1 MAPFRGRADAIFQ
14 ETWMCGTTL
23 RCGRIAPGAAGIGS
37 MATSMSALR
46 LPCLPCH
53 GSGSGSGSN
62 PGFSIHA
69 LGRVAFGSAPRT
81 SDRGPSTLNF
91 ERSANHRRRTHCR
104 SLWSLL
110 RRACK
115 TRPDDFRSA
124 STREASRPKPS
135 MRRRPS
141 RRGAPAPL
149 FIAPRV
155 PRTFV
160 QHPHHTFTRATALR
174 TGDTRSR
181 HAETGSAAAP
191 ELIDAAVAGIASAA
205 LPGRPYT
212 RRRRSTRGEAG
223 RIRLARPTTPRHATR
238 ACLLRAREPACPP
251 APAYADR
258 AATNAAGYA
267 GYAGP
272 RVATSL
278 RGDAHDMR
286 ASTPRSCARTAHA
299 ARPNVPF
306 HGVRA
311 CGGVDE
317 RDIDRRA
324 AIRRHRIPDARP
336 TFDRGFPP
344 VQAWCA
350 GPCSHP
356 DHIEFTSNSC
366 SAHVKQAF
374 DPYTKHIVSTSE
386 TQRTH
391 IRST

>member
-14 ETWMCGTTL
+14 ETWMRGTTL

-53 GSGSGSGSN
+53 GSGSGSGSASN

-69 LGRVAFGSAPRT
+69 LGRVACGSAPRT

-212 RRRRSTRGEAG
+212 RRRRSTRDEAG
-223 RIRLARPTTPRHATR
+223 RIRLVRPTTPRHATR

-251 APAYADR
+251 ALAYADR

-336 TFDRGFPP
+336 TFDRGSPP
-344 VQAWCA
+344 RPGMVRRAMLA
-350 GPCSHP
+350 SRPHRI
-356 DHIEFTSNSC
+356 HIECMSS
-366 SAHVKQAF
+366 S
-374 DPYTKHIVSTSE
+374 
-386 TQRTH
+386 R
-391 IRST
+391 

>member
-14 ETWMCGTTL
+14 ETWMRGTTL

-53 GSGSGSGSN
+53 GSGSGSGSASN

-69 LGRVAFGSAPRT
+69 LGRVACGSAPRT

-238 ACLLRAREPACPP
+238 ACLLQAREPACPP

-258 AATNAAGYA
+258 AATNAA

-344 VQAWCA
+344 PSRHGAPGHARIQT
-350 GPCSHP
+350 
-356 DHIEFTSNSC
+356 TSNSHRM
-366 SAHVKQAF
+366 HVQL
-374 DPYTKHIVSTSE
+374 TLNRHLIHIQNTL
-386 TQRTH
+386 
-391 IRST
+391 

>member
-1 MAPFRGRADAIFQ
+1 
-14 ETWMCGTTL
+14 
-23 RCGRIAPGAAGIGS
+23 

-53 GSGSGSGSN
+53 GSGSGSASN

-69 LGRVAFGSAPRT
+69 LGRVACGSAPRT

-223 RIRLARPTTPRHATR
+223 RIRLVRPTTPRHATR
-238 ACLLRAREPACPP
+238 ACLLQAREPACPP

-267 GYAGP
+267 GP

-278 RGDAHDMR
+278 RGDARDMR
-286 ASTPRSCARTAHA
+286 ASTPRSCACTAHA

-344 VQAWCA
+344 PSRHGAPGHARIQT
-350 GPCSHP
+350 
-356 DHIEFTSNSC
+356 TSNSHRI
-366 SAHVKQAF
+366 HVQL
-374 DPYTKHIVSTSE
+374 TLNRHLIHIQNTL
-386 TQRTH
+386 
-391 IRST
+391 

>member
-1 MAPFRGRADAIFQ
+1 MAPLRGRADAIFQ
-14 ETWMCGTTL
+14 ETWMRGTTL

-53 GSGSGSGSN
+53 GSGSGSASN

-69 LGRVAFGSAPRT
+69 LGRVACGSAPRT

-135 MRRRPS
+135 MRRRTS

-181 HAETGSAAAP
+181 HAETVSAAAP
-191 ELIDAAVAGIASAA
+191 ELIDAAVTGIASAA

-223 RIRLARPTTPRHATR
+223 RIRLARPTTPRHTTR

-258 AATNAAGYA
+258 AATNAA

-344 VQAWCA
+344 RPGMVRRAMLA
-350 GPCSHP
+350 SRPHRI
-356 DHIEFTSNSC
+356 HIECMSS
-366 SAHVKQAF
+366 S
-374 DPYTKHIVSTSE
+374 
-386 TQRTH
+386 R
-391 IRST
+391 

>member
-53 GSGSGSGSN
+53 GSGSGSN

-81 SDRGPSTLNF
+81 SDRDPSTLNF

-110 RRACK
+110 RRARK

-135 MRRRPS
+135 MRRRTS

-181 HAETGSAAAP
+181 HAETVSAAAP

-205 LPGRPYT
+205 LPGRRYT
-212 RRRRSTRGEAG
+212 RRRRSTRDEAG
-223 RIRLARPTTPRHATR
+223 RIRLIRPTTPRHATR

-267 GYAGP
+267 GP
-272 RVATSL
+272 RVAT
-278 RGDAHDMR
+278 
-286 ASTPRSCARTAHA
+286 
-299 ARPNVPF
+299 
-306 HGVRA
+306 
-311 CGGVDE
+311 
-317 RDIDRRA
+317 
-324 AIRRHRIPDARP
+324 
-336 TFDRGFPP
+336 
-344 VQAWCA
+344 W
-350 GPCSHP
+350 
-356 DHIEFTSNSC
+356 
-366 SAHVKQAF
+366 
-374 DPYTKHIVSTSE
+374 
-386 TQRTH
+386 
-391 IRST
+391 

>member
-14 ETWMCGTTL
+14 ETWMRGTTL

-53 GSGSGSGSN
+53 GSGSASN

-69 LGRVAFGSAPRT
+69 LGRVACGSAPRT
-81 SDRGPSTLNF
+81 SDRDPSTLNF

-181 HAETGSAAAP
+181 HAETVSAAAP

-238 ACLLRAREPACPP
+238 ACLLQAREPACPP

-267 GYAGP
+267 GP
-272 RVATSL
+272 RVAT
-278 RGDAHDMR
+278 
-286 ASTPRSCARTAHA
+286 
-299 ARPNVPF
+299 
-306 HGVRA
+306 
-311 CGGVDE
+311 
-317 RDIDRRA
+317 
-324 AIRRHRIPDARP
+324 
-336 TFDRGFPP
+336 
-344 VQAWCA
+344 W
-350 GPCSHP
+350 
-356 DHIEFTSNSC
+356 
-366 SAHVKQAF
+366 
-374 DPYTKHIVSTSE
+374 
-386 TQRTH
+386 
-391 IRST
+391 

>member
-1 MAPFRGRADAIFQ
+1 M
-14 ETWMCGTTL
+14 
-23 RCGRIAPGAAGIGS
+23 
-37 MATSMSALR
+37 
-46 LPCLPCH
+46 H
-53 GSGSGSGSN
+53 SGVWLAV
-62 PGFSIHA
+62 PH
-69 LGRVAFGSAPRT
+69 LGLQTVILLA
-81 SDRGPSTLNF
+81 LNF

-110 RRACK
+110 RRARK

-135 MRRRPS
+135 MRRRTS

-181 HAETGSAAAP
+181 HAETVSAAAP

-205 LPGRPYT
+205 LPGRRYT
-212 RRRRSTRGEAG
+212 RRRRSTRDEAG
-223 RIRLARPTTPRHATR
+223 RIRLIRPTTPRHATR

-311 CGGVDE
+311 CGGADE

-356 DHIEFTSNSC
+356 DHIEFTSNSR

-386 TQRTH
+386 THRTH

>member
-1 MAPFRGRADAIFQ
+1 MRFFKKPGCAAQ
-14 ETWMCGTTL
+14 
-23 RCGRIAPGAAGIGS
+23 RCDVDGSRLERRVSGAWR
-37 MATSMSALR
+37 LQCRRFR

-53 GSGSGSGSN
+53 GSGSGSGSGSASN

-69 LGRVAFGSAPRT
+69 LGRVACGSAPRT

-110 RRACK
+110 HRARK

-181 HAETGSAAAP
+181 HAETVSAAAP

-223 RIRLARPTTPRHATR
+223 RIRLARPTTPRHTTR

-278 RGDAHDMR
+278 RGDARDMR
-286 ASTPRSCARTAHA
+286 ASTPRSCACTAHA

-344 VQAWCA
+344 PSRHGAPGHARIQT
-350 GPCSHP
+350 
-356 DHIEFTSNSC
+356 TSNSHRM
-366 SAHVKQAF
+366 HVQL
-374 DPYTKHIVSTSE
+374 TLNRHLIHIQNTL
-386 TQRTH
+386 
-391 IRST
+391 

>member
-1 MAPFRGRADAIFQ
+1 MRFFKKPGCAAQRCDVGGSRLERRVSGAWRLQCRRFVCLACLATARARARARHRIPVFQ
-14 ETWMCGTTL
+14 FMH
-23 RCGRIAPGAAGIGS
+23 S
-37 MATSMSALR
+37 
-46 LPCLPCH
+46 
-53 GSGSGSGSN
+53 
-62 PGFSIHA
+62 
-69 LGRVAFGSAPRT
+69 RVACGSAPRT
-81 SDRGPSTLNF
+81 SDRDPSTLNF

-181 HAETGSAAAP
+181 HAETVSAAAP

-205 LPGRPYT
+205 LPGRRYT

-356 DHIEFTSNSC
+356 DHIEFTSNAC
-366 SAHVKQAF
+366 PAHVKQAF

-386 TQRTH
+386 THRTH

>member
-14 ETWMCGTTL
+14 ETWMRGTTL
-23 RCGRIAPGAAGIGS
+23 RCGRIAPGAADIGS

-53 GSGSGSGSN
+53 GSGSGSGSASN

-69 LGRVAFGSAPRT
+69 LGRVACGSAPRT

-160 QHPHHTFTRATALR
+160 QHPHHTFTRATALHR
-174 TGDTRSR
+174 TSHRR
-181 HAETGSAAAP
+181 HAFKARRNGK
-191 ELIDAAVAGIASAA
+191 
-205 LPGRPYT
+205 
-212 RRRRSTRGEAG
+212 RRR
-223 RIRLARPTTPRHATR
+223 AR
-238 ACLLRAREPACPP
+238 
-251 APAYADR
+251 
-258 AATNAAGYA
+258 
-267 GYAGP
+267 
-272 RVATSL
+272 
-278 RGDAHDMR
+278 
-286 ASTPRSCARTAHA
+286 
-299 ARPNVPF
+299 
-306 HGVRA
+306 
-311 CGGVDE
+311 
-317 RDIDRRA
+317 IDRRSR
-324 AIRRHRIPDARP
+324 RRHRFGRVARAPVHAAAAIDAR
-336 TFDRGFPP
+336 RGRPHSPYSADHPAARHASMPP
-344 VQAWCA
+344 
-350 GPCSHP
+350 S
-356 DHIEFTSNSC
+356 
-366 SAHVKQAF
+366 
-374 DPYTKHIVSTSE
+374 ST
-386 TQRTH
+386 
-391 IRST
+391 

>member
-53 GSGSGSGSN
+53 GSGSGSASN

-69 LGRVAFGSAPRT
+69 LGRVACGSAPRT
-81 SDRGPSTLNF
+81 SDRDPSTLNF

-135 MRRRPS
+135 MRRRTS

-181 HAETGSAAAP
+181 HAETVSAAAP

-238 ACLLRAREPACPP
+238 ACLLQAREPACPP

-278 RGDAHDMR
+278 RRYVVTRAICAQARHEAALAPRMPLAR
-286 ASTPRSCARTAHA
+286 MCRFMAFALVAASTNAISIGAPPSGVTAYPTRGRRSIAVSPR
-299 ARPNVPF
+299 PGMV
-306 HGVRA
+306 
-311 CGGVDE
+311 
-317 RDIDRRA
+317 RRA
-324 AIRRHRIPDARP
+324 MLASRPHRI
-336 TFDRGFPP
+336 
-344 VQAWCA
+344 
-350 GPCSHP
+350 
-356 DHIEFTSNSC
+356 HIEFTFSS
-366 SAHVKQAF
+366 
-374 DPYTKHIVSTSE
+374 
-386 TQRTH
+386 R
-391 IRST
+391 

>member
-1 MAPFRGRADAIFQ
+1 MR
-14 ETWMCGTTL
+14 GTTL

-53 GSGSGSGSN
+53 GSGSGSASN

-69 LGRVAFGSAPRT
+69 LGRVACGSAPRT

-223 RIRLARPTTPRHATR
+223 RIRLVRPTTPRHTTR

-258 AATNAAGYA
+258 AATNAA

-344 VQAWCA
+344 PPSRHGAPGHARIQT
-350 GPCSHP
+350 
-356 DHIEFTSNSC
+356 TSNSHRM
-366 SAHVKQAF
+366 HVQL
-374 DPYTKHIVSTSE
+374 TLNRHLIHIQNTL
-386 TQRTH
+386 
-391 IRST
+391 

>member
-1 MAPFRGRADAIFQ
+1 MRFFKKPGCAAQRCDVDGSRLERRVSGAWRLQCRRFVCLACLATARARARARARHRIPVFQ
-14 ETWMCGTTL
+14 FM
-23 RCGRIAPGAAGIGS
+23 
-37 MATSMSALR
+37 
-46 LPCLPCH
+46 H
-53 GSGSGSGSN
+53 SGVWLAV
-62 PGFSIHA
+62 PH
-69 LGRVAFGSAPRT
+69 LGLQ
-81 SDRGPSTLNF
+81 TLNF

-110 RRACK
+110 RRARK

-124 STREASRPKPS
+124 STRGASRPKPS

-238 ACLLRAREPACPP
+238 ACLLQAREPACPP

-267 GYAGP
+267 GP

-278 RGDAHDMR
+278 RGDARDMR
-286 ASTPRSCARTAHA
+286 ASTPRSCACTAHA

-344 VQAWCA
+344 SRHGAPGHARIQT
-350 GPCSHP
+350 
-356 DHIEFTSNSC
+356 TSNSHRM
-366 SAHVKQAF
+366 HVQL
-374 DPYTKHIVSTSE
+374 TLNRHLIHIQNTL
-386 TQRTH
+386 
-391 IRST
+391 

>member
-14 ETWMCGTTL
+14 ETWMRGTTL

-53 GSGSGSGSN
+53 GSGSGSGSGSASN

-69 LGRVAFGSAPRT
+69 LGRVACGSAPRT
-81 SDRGPSTLNF
+81 SDRDPSTLNF

-135 MRRRPS
+135 MRRRTS

-181 HAETGSAAAP
+181 HAETVSAAAP

-223 RIRLARPTTPRHATR
+223 RIRLARPTTPRHTTR

-258 AATNAAGYA
+258 AATNAA

-344 VQAWCA
+344 SRHGAPGHARIQT
-350 GPCSHP
+350 
-356 DHIEFTSNSC
+356 TSNSHRM
-366 SAHVKQAF
+366 HVQLMLNRHLI
-374 DPYTKHIVSTSE
+374 HIQNTL
-386 TQRTH
+386 
-391 IRST
+391 